1 MLAGETTTVE
11 PVYLY
16 TGVCR
21 DTNDLGSTYIEVS
34 IAAQT
39 MWLYKDGQC
48 IVSTPVVT
56 GNVSAGHSTP
66 SGSVW
71 AIDARMRDYT
81 LTGQDYNSEVS
92 FWLPFNGDV
101 GIHDASWRSEFGG
114 SIYKTRGSHGCVNT
128 PYSAMKTIYENVKIG
143 YPGVVY

>member
-1 MLAGETTTVE
+1 M
-11 PVYLY
+11 
-16 TGVCR
+16 
-21 DTNDLGSTYIEVS
+21 
-34 IAAQT
+34 
-39 MWLYKDGQC
+39 
-48 IVSTPVVT
+48 
-56 GNVSAGHSTP
+56 SAGHSTP

-128 PYSAMKTIYENVKIG
+128 PEANAEKIFNNIEKG
-143 YPGVVY
+143 VPVVVY

>member
-1 MLAGETTTVE
+1 MQGAKETVE

-16 TGVCR
+16 SGVCR

-39 MWLYKDGQC
+39 MWLYKDGEC

-66 SGSVW
+66 SGGVW
-71 AIDARMRDYT
+71 AIDARMTNYT
-81 LTGQDYNSEVS
+81 LKGQDYNSEVS

-101 GIHDASWRSEFGG
+101 GIHDLPGEASLAAAFTRHVVLMVV
-114 SIYKTRGSHGCVNT
+114 SIHRTV
-128 PYSAMKTIYENVKIG
+128 P
-143 YPGVVY
+143 

>member
-1 MLAGETTTVE
+1 
-11 PVYLY
+11 
-16 TGVCR
+16 
-21 DTNDLGSTYIEVS
+21 
-34 IAAQT
+34 
-39 MWLYKDGQC
+39 MWLYKDGEC
-48 IVSTPVVT
+48 IVSTPAVT

-66 SGSVW
+66 SGGVW
-71 AIDARMRDYT
+71 AIDARMTNYT
-81 LTGQDYNSEVS
+81 LKGQDYNSEVS

-143 YPGVVY
+143 YPVVVY

>member
-1 MLAGETTTVE
+1 
-11 PVYLY
+11 
-16 TGVCR
+16 
-21 DTNDLGSTYIEVS
+21 
-34 IAAQT
+34 
-39 MWLYKDGQC
+39 
-48 IVSTPVVT
+48 
-56 GNVSAGHSTP
+56 
-66 SGSVW
+66 
-71 AIDARMRDYT
+71 MRDYT

-143 YPGVVY
+143 YPVVVY

>member
-1 MLAGETTTVE
+1 MRLQRWSL
-11 PVYLY
+11 VYLY

-39 MWLYKDGQC
+39 MWLYKDGTC

-114 SIYKTRGSHGCVNT
+114 LSTRPVDQMVCQ
-128 PYSAMKTIYENVKIG
+128 YTIQCDEDYL
-143 YPGVVY
+143 